1 MRKHKCLALFSG
13 GLDSMLAVAFM
24 KKLGYEVQPI
34 FFSTPFFGPEK
45 AVNAAKEVG
54 SELLIHDITD
64 VHIKMIENPK
74 YGFGKF
80 MNPCIDC
87 HGLMF
92 REAGKLMKEL
102 NADFLI
108 SGEVL
113 GQRPMSQRKDA
124 MNSVGKL
131 SLVKELLVRP
141 LSQKLLA
148 DTLPVREGWV
158 VKEEMLDIQG
168 RNRKRQMQMA
178 KDFGIK
184 EYATPGGGCL
194 LTDAGFSRK
203 LKDLSELGLM
213 KAEYIKFLRFGRH
226 LRFND
231 EVKVILGRNND
242 ENEMLTTL
250 AEDEIVLKTLNCK
263 GPVGVISSTREPT
276 MEEIKLA
283 ASALMRY
290 VNSSDKPEEVG
301 YGKKFVLENKIV
313 SDKMLDE
320 EIKKYLI

>member
-1 MRKHKCLALFSG
+1 
-13 GLDSMLAVAFM
+13 MLAVAFM
-24 KKLGYEVQPI
+24 KRLGYEVQPI
-34 FFSTPFFGPEK
+34 FFSTPFFGSEK
-45 AVNAAKEVG
+45 AITAAKTIG
-54 SELLIHDITD
+54 TELIVHDVTNIHIQ
-64 VHIKMIENPK
+64 MIENPK

-102 NADFLI
+102 DSDFLI

-131 SLVKELLVRP
+131 SLVKDLLVRP

-178 KDFGIK
+178 KDYGIK

-213 KAEYIKFLRFGRH
+213 KPEFIKFLRFGRH
-226 LRFND
+226 LRLNED
-231 EVKVILGRNND
+231 VKVILGRNHD
-242 ENEMLTTL
+242 ENEMLTKL
-250 AEDEIVLKTLNCK
+250 AGEEIVLKTLNCK
-263 GPVGVISSTREPT
+263 GPVGVISSTRKPT
-276 MEEIKLA
+276 LEEIKLA

-290 VNSSDKPEEVG
+290 VNSSDTPEEVG
-301 YGKKFVLENKIV
+301 YGKKFRLENNIV
-313 SDKMLDE
+313 SDKMPDE